1 MEGSQPPADGNT
13 SNATP
18 GIVGVSCLFTVALI
32 VYGVRMYTRIR
43 PTFKLATPDYL
54 VSVAL
59 VSTCSRS
66 LRGLPLMFMTA
77 MRTSRID

>member
-1 MEGSQPPADGNT
+1 MEGSQQPPAGGDV

-18 GIVGVSCLFTVALI
+18 GIVGVSCLFAIALI

-43 PTFKLATPDYL
+43 PTFKLAAPDYL
-54 VSVAL
+54 ASAAL

-66 LRGLPLMFMTA
+66 LHGYR
-77 MRTSRID
+77 